1 MNSYGLLSEIY
12 DQWQDTNNSS
22 VWADYT
28 EKLISIHGTKKSG
41 DGVNQ
46 SLLLLDLG
54 CGTGSFAIE
63 MAKRGYDV
71 LGIDLSFDMLAI
83 AKEKENADKVQF
95 ILQDITNMKLYGTVD
110 VMVCYLDTI
119 NHVLDEKKLER
130 FFRLCQNYLNPD
142 GLLIFDLATKYY
154 FENIIGNQ
162 FFYDIKEQ
170 YTLLW
175 ENKLNKTKN
184 LSVSELTFFIE
195 QLDGSY
201 IRGEE
206 TIKEKIYTEAFIEN
220 LIKDSNL
227 TLLKKYDELNL
238 KKASDVSKRIFY
250 VATNKDDKWKNDLS
264 KVSFDMRGKKK
275 MKMKRDFYG

>member
-220 LIKDSNL
+220 LIKNSNL